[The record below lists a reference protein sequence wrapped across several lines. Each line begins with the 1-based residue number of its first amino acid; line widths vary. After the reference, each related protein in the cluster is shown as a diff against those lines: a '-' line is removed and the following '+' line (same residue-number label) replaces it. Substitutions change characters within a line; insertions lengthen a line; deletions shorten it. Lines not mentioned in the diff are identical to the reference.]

1 LVPPLICLRG
11 GLGRGFKIDKNDR
24 LRQPPLVLN
33 LDVSTSKFHT
43 SIWVGGQK
51 TLGQAVI
58 FLTFVLNY
66 FRLEKGVVLKSTG
79 SRYRVLF
86 GDGKI
91 IDCSI
96 KGKLRIK
103 EFRTTNPVAVGDN
116 VLFETE
122 KKTNSGI
129 ITEVLDRKN
138 WILRKASNLSK
149 HSQIIAANIDQ
160 VFLMITIILPETPV
174 EFIDRFLIT
183 AEAYRVPAK
192 IIINKTDLYGEN
204 ELARMEY
211 LEALYK
217 NIGYDCLR
225 LSLKE
230 QTNLDALRQLMKGKT
245 SLISGNSGVGKTTL
259 LNAFDPLLNLKTAR
273 ISDYHKQGKHI
284 TTFPEMHKM
293 PFGGY
298 VIDTPGIRGFGV
310 VDMERN
316 EIYHFFREIFTISK
330 KCRFNNCLHLDEPG
344 CAVRD
349 AVEKGEI
356 AFLRYK
362 SYLNIMD
369 GDNGKYR

>member
-1 LVPPLICLRG
+1 M
-11 GLGRGFKIDKNDR
+11 
-24 LRQPPLVLN
+24 
-33 LDVSTSKFHT
+33 
-43 SIWVGGQK
+43 
-51 TLGQAVI
+51 
-58 FLTFVLNY
+58 
-66 FRLEKGVVLKSTG
+66 EKGVVLKSTG
-79 SRYRVLF
+79 SRYRVLY
-86 GDGKI
+86 GGGKI

-116 VLFETE
+116 ILFEME
-122 KKTNSGI
+122 KKTYSGI
-129 ITEVLDRKN
+129 ITEVLDRRN
-138 WILRKASNLSK
+138 YILRKASNLSK
-149 HSQIIAANIDQ
+149 HSQILAANIDQ
-160 VFLMITIILPETPV
+160 VFLMITIVLPETPV

-192 IIINKTDLYGEN
+192 IIINKTDLYGGE
-204 ELARMEY
+204 ELSKMEY
-211 LEALYK
+211 LEKMYNK
-217 NIGYDCLR
+217 IGYESIR

-230 QTNLDALRQLMKGKT
+230 MTNLDVLRSLMKGKT

-259 LNAFDPLLNLKTAR
+259 LNAFNPLLNLKTAE

-284 TTFPEMHKM
+284 TTFPEMHQM
-293 PFGGY
+293 PFDAF

-316 EIYHFFREIFTISK
+316 EIYHFFREIFGKSK
-330 KCRFNNCLHLDEPG
+330 ECRFNNCLHLDEPE
-344 CAVRD
+344 CAVRS

-356 AFLRYK
+356 SFLRYR

>member
-1 LVPPLICLRG
+1 M
-11 GLGRGFKIDKNDR
+11 
-24 LRQPPLVLN
+24 
-33 LDVSTSKFHT
+33 
-43 SIWVGGQK
+43 
-51 TLGQAVI
+51 
-58 FLTFVLNY
+58 
-66 FRLEKGVVLKSTG
+66 EKGVVLKSTG
-79 SRYRVLF
+79 SRYRILY
-86 GDGKI
+86 GEGKI

-103 EFRTTNPVAVGDN
+103 EFRTTNPIAVGDN
-116 VLFETE
+116 VLFEIE
-122 KKTNSGI
+122 KKTDSGI

-160 VFLMITIILPETPV
+160 VFLMITIVMPETPV

-204 ELARMEY
+204 ELAKMEY

-217 NIGYDCLR
+217 NIGYECLR
-225 LSLKE
+225 LSLKD
-230 QTNLDALRQLMKGKT
+230 QTNLDVLIQLMKGKT

-259 LNAFDPLLNLKTAR
+259 LNAFNPLLNLKTAE

-293 PFGGY
+293 PFDGY

-316 EIYHFFREIFTISK
+316 EIYHFFREIFIMSK
-330 KCRFNNCLHLDEPG
+330 ECRFNNCLHLDEPG

-356 AFLRYK
+356 AYLRYK

>member
-1 LVPPLICLRG
+1 M
-11 GLGRGFKIDKNDR
+11 
-24 LRQPPLVLN
+24 
-33 LDVSTSKFHT
+33 
-43 SIWVGGQK
+43 
-51 TLGQAVI
+51 
-58 FLTFVLNY
+58 
-66 FRLEKGVVLKSTG
+66 EKGVVLKSTG
-79 SRYRVLF
+79 SRYRVLY
-86 GDGKI
+86 GEGKI
-91 IDCSI
+91 INCSI

-116 VLFETE
+116 ILFEVE

-129 ITEVLDRKN
+129 ITEVLDRRN
-138 WILRKASNLSK
+138 YILRKASNLSK
-149 HSQIIAANIDQ
+149 HSQILAANIDQ

-192 IIINKTDLYGEN
+192 IIINKTDLYGEE
-204 ELARMEY
+204 ELSKMEY
-211 LEALYK
+211 LEKIYSK
-217 NIGYDCLR
+217 IGYECIR

-230 QTNLDALRQLMKGKT
+230 ITNLEVLRGLMKGKT

-259 LNAFDPLLNLKTAR
+259 LNAFNPLLNLKTAE

-284 TTFPEMHKM
+284 TTFPEMHQM
-293 PFGGY
+293 PFGAF

-316 EIYHFFREIFTISK
+316 EIYHFFREIFGKSK
-330 KCRFNNCLHLDEPG
+330 ECRFNNCLHLDEPE
-344 CAVRD
+344 CAVRS

-356 AFLRYK
+356 SFLRYK

-369 GDNGKYR
+369 GDNSKYR